1 MAEVTVEMI
10 ANIDENFAAEEKA
23 KKAGRPAR
31 ELDMELIVASHE
43 AGYSAKEIA
52 ELLTEEGTKVCAAT
66 IRSRLKKA
74 GFKLSRGARK
84 ADISSEEITALYVD
98 AGKNLA
104 DTAHELGVSVVTLRS
119 RMAEF
124 DIPVRKRGRKA
135 APVEVEVVL
144 HDAPESV

>member
-10 ANIDENFAAEEKA
+10 ANIDENFAAEEQA

-31 ELDMELIVASHE
+31 ELDMDLIIASHE

-52 ELLTEEGTKVCAAT
+52 ELLTQEGTSVCAAT
-66 IRSRLKKA
+66 VRTRLKAA

-84 ADISSEEITALYVD
+84 ADISSEEIVALYVD
-98 AGKNLA
+98 AGKNLS
-104 DTAHELGVSVVTLRS
+104 DTAHELGISVVTLRA
-119 RMAEF
+119 RMTEF
-124 DIPVRKRGRKA
+124 QIPVRKRGRQA

-144 HDAPESV
+144 DDAAESV